1 LSSATRRKSTTRSTV
16 SSDCWGSERVPKLL
30 ADLQTA
36 PCGPPFG
43 PLTWQRT
50 TARRPSGTE
59 TNGIN
64 VDTGRL
70 SATSVYFNNL
80 AIGRY
85 LTTKDARLVKE
96 LVVHT
101 SVSTLSDVAGRAGHI
116 SDSYLMPGFRF
127 GLGEG
132 QKWYVMGG
140 VQVPVSGP
148 QSYVWQPNFALV
160 KNYWV

>member
-1 LSSATRRKSTTRSTV
+1 VPEPRRHTDRDPIDDREASFWNG
-16 SSDCWGSERVPKLL
+16 DEW
-30 ADLQTA
+30 D
-36 PCGPPFG
+36 
-43 PLTWQRT
+43 QR
-50 TARRPSGTE
+50 RHRPSVGDE
-59 TNGIN
+59 
-64 VDTGRL
+64 RL
-70 SATSVYFNNL
+70 FNNL

-116 SDSYLMPGFRF
+116 SDIYLMPGFRF

-160 KNYWV
+160 KNY